1 MSFSVVSIR
10 VRLNG
15 SAVSVVVK
23 GNQVPVLNGR
33 RNAHELPL
41 LQSASGG
48 CPHSAEGSVLVFEPS
63 ASRAIQNGSEH
74 ARCVLA
80 RTLDIA

>member
-41 LQSASGG
+41 IQSASGG
-48 CPHSAEGSVLVFEPS
+48 CPHSALGSVRVFEPG
-63 ASRAIQNGSEH
+63 AAGRFVAGH
-74 ARCVLA
+74 AAAFECDV
-80 RTLDIA
+80 

>member
-15 SAVSVVVK
+15 SAVSVVVER
-23 GNQVPVLNGR
+23 NQVPVLNGR
-33 RNAHELPL
+33 RNAHELLL

-48 CPHSAEGSVLVFEPS
+48 WPHSAEGSVRVLEPG
-63 ASRAIQNGSEH
+63 ASRAIQQSGQADH
-74 ARCVLA
+74 VACDA
-80 RTLDIA
+80 